1 MERGPEFYVMLAA
14 VAVGALTWLYRKGS
28 RVWRTVRKLR
38 RSFQK
43 ICLNPKSML
52 DDERCRQ
59 LAVGAM
65 YASQQ
70 GAWQNSLETG
80 IFDALPEIVG
90 GWWGIDSAAEARK
103 QLDYLCEKGFRYYW
117 PTVLEAFRLDGRER
131 QDELLQQRMT
141 SQEDYDKASSQLENL
156 RETFDELLSCGVV
169 ASKEELGRCNVTGWD
184 AGRMVFLARACC
196 EMGYLTEEEAWA
208 YIGRADAL
216 AHKACGSWRE
226 LAMSYILG
234 RSLWGG
240 KRAYNSVM
248 KTMADVLLSNPKSPW
263 VRCPWQQ
270 NESKSDQ
277 S

>member
-1 MERGPEFYVMLAA
+1 M
-14 VAVGALTWLYRKGS
+14 
-28 RVWRTVRKLR
+28 
-38 RSFQK
+38 
-43 ICLNPKSML
+43 
-52 DDERCRQ
+52 
-59 LAVGAM
+59 
-65 YASQQ
+65 
-70 GAWQNSLETG
+70 
-80 IFDALPEIVG
+80 
-90 GWWGIDSAAEARK
+90 
-103 QLDYLCEKGFRYYW
+103 
-117 PTVLEAFRLDGRER
+117 LEAFRLDGRER

-270 NESKSDQ
+270 NESNQTNHEIPTLDCIHPSARRHRLRKHP
-277 S
+277 

>member
-1 MERGPEFYVMLAA
+1 
-14 VAVGALTWLYRKGS
+14 
-28 RVWRTVRKLR
+28 
-38 RSFQK
+38 
-43 ICLNPKSML
+43 
-52 DDERCRQ
+52 
-59 LAVGAM
+59 
-65 YASQQ
+65 
-70 GAWQNSLETG
+70 
-80 IFDALPEIVG
+80 
-90 GWWGIDSAAEARK
+90 
-103 QLDYLCEKGFRYYW
+103 
-117 PTVLEAFRLDGRER
+117 
-131 QDELLQQRMT
+131 MT

-169 ASKEELGRCNVTGWD
+169 ASKEELSGCNVTGWD

-196 EMGYLTEEEAWA
+196 EMGYLTEEEAWT

-216 AHKACGSWRE
+216 AHEACGSWRE

-248 KTMADVLLSNPKSPW
+248 KTTADVLLSNPKSPW